1 MSPRSQQGLPD
12 PLRPM
17 PPPDT
22 ALEDTYMPTY
32 AYVCEKCGHQFDQ
45 FQSISAKAL
54 STCPKE
60 VCPEKRWG
68 KGKVNRSI
76 SGGAGLIFKGSG
88 FYITDYRSEKY
99 KEAAKKDS
107 TSSTPKP
114 SGTESK
120 STPAKT
126 ESNAK
131 PSAKS

>member
-1 MSPRSQQGLPD
+1 
-12 PLRPM
+12 
-17 PPPDT
+17 
-22 ALEDTYMPTY
+22 MPTY

-45 FQSISAKAL
+45 FQSISAKTL

-68 KGKVNRSI
+68 KGKVKRAI
-76 SGGAGLIFKGSG
+76 TGGAGLIFKGSG

-107 TSSTPKP
+107 SSSTPKP

-126 ESNAK
+126 ESNVK